1 MGLAK
6 KPVGPFPLSHQT
18 KARPQEESRLRPFD
32 LLVESFTTE
41 LIPKENGIMQRSI
54 QWRAGLILFFL
65 VLSIIFLVPT
75 LVEPLPN
82 WWKKILPTEK
92 IHLGLDLRGGMHLL
106 LEVEVAK
113 AVDSALD
120 KYASEIKEV
129 LIKKNI
135 PFDRVDRT
143 GDAKISILLPN
154 SKAND
159 QFSQVR
165 SEQYAHLG
173 VSLFREQ
180 DGKFL
185 YHLEMNPKEAQSI
198 QESAIR
204 QALETIRNRVD
215 QFGVAE
221 PVIAPQGETEILVQ
235 LPGIKDPQRAIELI
249 GRTALLEFKLVDE
262 ENSLEEA
269 LKGNIPPG
277 DEILYQKVTDK
288 QTGVITRRPFLLK
301 KRALITGDVLT
312 DARMRIKTDFNEP
325 YVSLDFDARG
335 ARLFDQITAE
345 NVGKRL
351 AIVLD
356 NNVYSAPVIQERI
369 SGGKAQISGSFT
381 SEEASDLAIV
391 LRAGALPAPV
401 RIIQNVTVGPSLGQ
415 DSIDKGIRAAI
426 IGAILVVVF
435 MAVYYGMSGLIADW
449 ALVLNI
455 LYLMGALA
463 SMRATLTLPG
473 IAGIILAIGMAVD
486 SNVLMFERI
495 REELRLGKTVR
506 AAVDAGYD
514 KALFTI
520 IDSHVTT
527 LITAVV
533 LFQFGTGPI
542 KGFAVTLSLGVMINL
557 FSALIGTKVIF
568 DWINYKKQLK
578 TLSI

>member
-1 MGLAK
+1 MLIVSFLA
-6 KPVGPFPLSHQT
+6 LS
-18 KARPQEESRLRPFD
+18 
-32 LLVESFTTE
+32 LLF
-41 LIPKENGIMQRSI
+41 LI
-54 QWRAGLILFFL
+54 
-65 VLSIIFLVPT
+65 PT
-75 LVEPLPN
+75 LVDPLPK
-82 WWKKILPTEK
+82 WWSKFLPAEK
-92 IHLGLDLRGGMHLL
+92 VNLGLDLRGGMHLL
-106 LEVEVAK
+106 LEVETQK

-120 KYASEIKEV
+120 KYASDIKDA
-129 LIKKNI
+129 LAKKDI
-135 PFDRVDRT
+135 PLRQVERT
-143 GDAKISILLPN
+143 PDGKISVVLPD
-154 SKAND
+154 SKTND
-159 QFSQVR
+159 RFSQIR
-165 SEQYAHLG
+165 ADQYGNLKVA
-173 VSLFREQ
+173 SFREQ
-180 DGKFL
+180 EGKFQYL
-185 YHLEMNPKEAQSI
+185 LEMNPRESKSI
-198 QESAIR
+198 EESAVR
-204 QALETIRNRVD
+204 QGLETIRNRVD

-221 PVIAPQGETEILVQ
+221 PVIAPQGENQILVQ

-249 GRTALLEFKLVDE
+249 GRTALLEFKLVDDE
-262 ENSLEEA
+262 HSLEEA

-277 DEILYQKVTDK
+277 GEILYQKVADRD
-288 QTGVITRRPFLLK
+288 TGVVTRRPYLLK
-301 KRALITGDVLT
+301 KRALMTGDVLT
-312 DARMRIKTDFNEP
+312 DARMRIKSDFNEP
-325 YVSLDFDARG
+325 YVSLDFDSRG

-345 NVGKRL
+345 NVKKRL

-369 SGGKAQISGSFT
+369 SGGKAQISGSF
-381 SEEASDLAIV
+381 SPEEASDLAIV

-401 RIIQNVTVGPSLGQ
+401 KIIQNVTVGPSLGQ

-426 IGAILVVVF
+426 IGSLLVVVF
-435 MAVYYGMSGLIADW
+435 MAVYYGLSGLIADW

-455 LYLMGALA
+455 IYLMGALA

-506 AAVDAGYD
+506 AAVDSGYD

-542 KGFAVTLSLGVMINL
+542 KGFAVTLSLGVIINL

-568 DWINYKKQLK
+568 DWINFKKQLK

>member
-1 MGLAK
+1 
-6 KPVGPFPLSHQT
+6 
-18 KARPQEESRLRPFD
+18 
-32 LLVESFTTE
+32 
-41 LIPKENGIMQRSI
+41 MQRSI

-75 LVEPLPN
+75 LVDPLPK

-129 LIKKNI
+129 LTKKNI

-221 PVIAPQGETEILVQ
+221 PVIAPQGETEILVH

-277 DEILYQKVTDK
+277 DQILYQKVTDK

>member
-1 MGLAK
+1 MW
-6 KPVGPFPLSHQT
+6 
-18 KARPQEESRLRPFD
+18 
-32 LLVESFTTE
+32 
-41 LIPKENGIMQRSI
+41 RSI
-54 QWRAGLILFFL
+54 QLRAGLIVLFL
-65 VLSIIFLVPT
+65 ALSILFLIPS
-75 LVEPLPN
+75 LIDPLPT
-82 WWKKILPTEK
+82 WWSKVMPSEK

-106 LEVEVAK
+106 LEVEVQK
-113 AVDSALD
+113 AVESALE
-120 KYASEIKEV
+120 KYASDIKDT
-129 LIKKNI
+129 LTKKDI
-135 PFDRVDRT
+135 PFNQVERT
-143 GDAKISILLPN
+143 ADGKISIILPD
-154 SKAND
+154 SKVND
-159 QFSQVR
+159 RFSQIR
-165 SEQYAHLG
+165 SDQYSNLKVA
-173 VSLFREQ
+173 SFRERE
-180 DGKFL
+180 GKFQYL
-185 YHLEMNPKEAQSI
+185 LEINPKEARSI
-198 QESAIR
+198 EDSAVR
-204 QALETIRNRVD
+204 QGLETIRNRID
-215 QFGVAE
+215 QFGVSE
-221 PVIAPQGETEILVQ
+221 PIIAPQAENQILVQ

-249 GRTALLEFKLVDE
+249 GRTALLEFKLVDD

-277 DEILYQKVTDK
+277 DEILSQKITERE
-288 QTGVITRRPFLLK
+288 TGVVTRRPYLLK
-301 KRALITGDVLT
+301 KRGLITGDVLT
-312 DARMRIKTDFNEP
+312 DARMRIKSDFNEP
-325 YVSLDFDARG
+325 YVSIDFDARG

-345 NVGKRL
+345 NVKKRL

-381 SEEASDLAIV
+381 PEEASDLAIV

-401 RIIQNVTVGPSLGQ
+401 RIIQNVTVGPTLGQ
-415 DSIDKGIRAAI
+415 DSIDKGIRAAL
-426 IGAILVVVF
+426 IGFLLVVIF
-435 MAVYYGMSGLIADW
+435 MAVYYRLSGLIADW

-455 LYLMGALA
+455 IYLMGALA

-506 AAVDAGYD
+506 PAVDSGYD

-568 DWINYKKQLK
+568 DWINLKKQLK

>member
-1 MGLAK
+1 M
-6 KPVGPFPLSHQT
+6 
-18 KARPQEESRLRPFD
+18 
-32 LLVESFTTE
+32 
-41 LIPKENGIMQRSI
+41 RSI
-54 QWRAGLILFFL
+54 QWRVGLIILFL
-65 VLSIIFLVPT
+65 ALSIVFLVPT
-75 LVEPLPN
+75 LVEPLPQ
-82 WWKKILPTEK
+82 WWTKIFPSDK

-106 LEVEVAK
+106 LEVETQK
-113 AVDSALD
+113 AVDSAMD
-120 KYASEIKEV
+120 KYASDIKDTLAKKDITAKQVERTPDGKILIV
-129 LIKKNI
+129 L
-135 PFDRVDRT
+135 PD
-143 GDAKISILLPN
+143 

-159 QFSQVR
+159 RFTQVR
-165 SEQYAHLG
+165 SDQYGNLKVA
-173 VSLFREQ
+173 SFREK
-180 DGKFL
+180 DGAFQ
-185 YHLEMNPKEAQSI
+185 YVLEMNSKEAKSI
-198 QESAIR
+198 EESAVR
-204 QALETIRNRVD
+204 QGLETIRNRVD
-215 QFGVAE
+215 QFGVSE
-221 PVIAPQGETEILVQ
+221 PVIAPQGDNQILVQ

-249 GRTALLEFKLVDE
+249 GRTALLEFKLVDD

-277 DEILYQKVTDK
+277 DEVLYQKTADK
-288 QTGVITRRPFLLK
+288 DTGAVTRRPFLLK
-301 KRALITGDVLT
+301 KRSLMTGDVLT
-312 DARMRIKTDFNEP
+312 DARMRIKSDFNEP
-325 YVSLDFDARG
+325 YVSLDFNAQG
-335 ARLFDQITAE
+335 ARLFDQITGE
-345 NVGKRL
+345 NVKKRL

-381 SEEASDLAIV
+381 TEEASDLAIV

-401 RIIQNVTVGPSLGQ
+401 KIIQNVTVGPTLGQ
-415 DSIDKGIRAAI
+415 DSIDKGFRAAL
-426 IGAILVVVF
+426 IGAVAVVIF

-455 LYLMGALA
+455 IYLLGGLAL
-463 SMRATLTLPG
+463 MRATLTLPG

-495 REELRLGKTVR
+495 REELRMGKTVR
-506 AAVDAGYD
+506 AAVDSGYD

-542 KGFAVTLSLGVMINL
+542 KGFAVTLSLGVIINL

-568 DWINYKKQLK
+568 DWINFKKQLK

>member
-1 MGLAK
+1 LGGK
-6 KPVGPFPLSHQT
+6 TVGGPSSFLPQT
-18 KARPQEESRLRPFD
+18 KARPQEKRTLRPFD
-32 LLVESFTTE
+32 PLAEFFATE
-41 LIPKENGIMQRSI
+41 LISKENGIMRRSI
-54 QWRAGLILFFL
+54 QWRAGLIVFFL
-65 VLSIIFLVPT
+65 VLSILFLVPT
-75 LVEPLPN
+75 LVDPLPK
-82 WWKKILPTEK
+82 WWTKILPTEK

-129 LIKKNI
+129 LSKKNI
-135 PFDRVDRT
+135 PFERVDRT
-143 GDAKISILLPN
+143 GDAQISILLPN

-180 DGKFL
+180 EGKFL

-381 SEEASDLAIV
+381 TEEASDLSIV

-426 IGAILVVVF
+426 IGAILVVLF
-435 MAVYYGMSGLIADW
+435 MALYYGLSGVIADW

-495 REELRLGKTVR
+495 REELRIGKTVR

>member
-1 MGLAK
+1 MWRTI
-6 KPVGPFPLSHQT
+6 Q
-18 KARPQEESRLRPFD
+18 LR
-32 LLVESFTTE
+32 V
-41 LIPKENGIMQRSI
+41 
-54 QWRAGLILFFL
+54 GLIVCFL
-65 VLSIIFLVPT
+65 ALSILFLLPT
-75 LVEPLPN
+75 LTENLPK
-82 WWKKILPTEK
+82 WWTKIMPSEK

-106 LEVEVAK
+106 LEVEVQK
-113 AVDSALD
+113 AVESAID
-120 KYASEIKEV
+120 KYASDIKDI
-129 LIKKNI
+129 LTKKDV
-135 PFDRVDRT
+135 PFVQAERAAE
-143 GDAKISILLPN
+143 GKISVILPD

-159 QFSQVR
+159 RFSQVLADQF
-165 SEQYAHLG
+165 SNLKVA
-173 VSLFREQ
+173 SLRQ
-180 DGKFL
+180 QGGKFQYL
-185 YHLEMNPKEAQSI
+185 LEINPKEVKSI
-198 QESAIR
+198 EESAVR
-204 QALETIRNRVD
+204 QGLETIRNRID
-215 QFGVAE
+215 QFGVSE
-221 PVIAPQGETEILVQ
+221 PVIAPQGENQILVQ
-235 LPGIKDPQRAIELI
+235 LPGIKDPQRAVELI
-249 GRTALLEFKLVDE
+249 GRTALLEFKLVDD

-277 DEILYQKVTDK
+277 DEILNQKVTDRE
-288 QTGVITRRPFLLK
+288 TGVVTRRPYLLK
-301 KRALITGDVLT
+301 KRSLMTGDVLT
-312 DARMRIKTDFNEP
+312 DARMRIKSDFNEP
-325 YVSLDFDARG
+325 YVSIDFDARG

-345 NVGKRL
+345 NVKKRL

-369 SGGKAQISGSFT
+369 SGGKAQITGHFT
-381 SEEASDLAIV
+381 PEEASDLGIV

-401 RIIQNVTVGPSLGQ
+401 RVIQNVTVGPTLGQ
-415 DSIDKGIRAAI
+415 DSIDKGIRAAV
-426 IGAILVVVF
+426 IGFVAVVIF
-435 MAVYYGMSGLIADW
+435 MAVYYGFSGLIADW

-455 LYLMGALA
+455 IYLMGALA

-506 AAVDAGYD
+506 AAVDSGYD

-542 KGFAVTLSLGVMINL
+542 KGFAVTLSLGVIINL

-568 DWINYKKQLK
+568 DWINFKKQLS

>member
-1 MGLAK
+1 MW
-6 KPVGPFPLSHQT
+6 
-18 KARPQEESRLRPFD
+18 
-32 LLVESFTTE
+32 
-41 LIPKENGIMQRSI
+41 RSI
-54 QWRAGLILFFL
+54 QLRAGLIVVLL
-65 VLSIIFLVPT
+65 VLSILFLIPT
-75 LVEPLPN
+75 LVDPLPK
-82 WWKKILPTEK
+82 WWTKFLPTEK
-92 IHLGLDLRGGMHLL
+92 INLGLDLRGGMHLL
-106 LEVEVAK
+106 LEVEVQK

-120 KYASEIKEV
+120 KYASDIKDA
-129 LIKKNI
+129 LAKKEI
-135 PFDRVDRT
+135 PFQKVERT
-143 GDAKISILLPN
+143 PDGKISVVLPDA
-154 SKAND
+154 KAND
-159 QFSQVR
+159 RFSQLR
-165 SEQYAHLG
+165 ADQYGNLKVG
-173 VSLFREQ
+173 FFREQ

-185 YHLEMNPKEAQSI
+185 YLLEMNPKEAKTI
-198 QESAIR
+198 EESAVR
-204 QALETIRNRVD
+204 QGLETIRNRVD

-221 PVIAPQGETEILVQ
+221 PVIVPQGENQILVQ

-249 GRTALLEFKLVDE
+249 GRTALLEFKLVDD

-277 DEILYQKVTDK
+277 DEILYQKAAEKD
-288 QTGVITRRPFLLK
+288 TGVVTRRPYLLK
-301 KRALITGDVLT
+301 RRALMTGDVLT
-312 DARMRIKTDFNEP
+312 DARMRIKSDFNEP
-325 YVSLDFDARG
+325 YVSLDFDNRG

-345 NVGKRL
+345 NVKKRL

-369 SGGKAQISGSFT
+369 SGGKAQITGSF
-381 SEEASDLAIV
+381 SPEEASDLSIV

-401 RIIQNVTVGPSLGQ
+401 KILQNVTVGPSLGQ
-415 DSIDKGIRAAI
+415 DSIDKGIRAAL
-426 IGAILVVVF
+426 IGSALVVVF
-435 MAVYYGMSGLIADW
+435 MAVYYGLSGLIADW

-455 LYLMGALA
+455 IYLMGALA
-463 SMRATLTLPG
+463 SLRATLTLPG

-506 AAVDAGYD
+506 AAVDSGYD

-542 KGFAVTLSLGVMINL
+542 KGFAVTLSLGVVINL

-568 DWINYKKQLK
+568 DWVNLKKQLK

>member
-1 MGLAK
+1 MW
-6 KPVGPFPLSHQT
+6 
-18 KARPQEESRLRPFD
+18 
-32 LLVESFTTE
+32 
-41 LIPKENGIMQRSI
+41 RSI
-54 QWRAGLILFFL
+54 QWRVGLIVALLVISILF
-65 VLSIIFLVPT
+65 IIPT
-75 LVEPLPN
+75 LAGSLPK
-82 WWKKILPTEK
+82 WWTKFFPSEK
-92 IHLGLDLRGGMHLL
+92 INLGLDLRGGMHLL
-106 LEVEVAK
+106 LEVEVQK

-120 KYASEIKEV
+120 KYGSDIKDA
-129 LIKKNI
+129 LTKKDI
-135 PFDRVDRT
+135 PFEKVERT
-143 GDAKISILLPN
+143 ADAKIGIVLPD

-159 QFSQVR
+159 RFNQVR
-165 SEQYAHLG
+165 SDQYSNLKVA
-173 VSLFREQ
+173 SFREQ
-180 DGKFL
+180 GGKFL
-185 YHLEMNPKEAQSI
+185 YSLEMNPKEAKSI
-198 QESAIR
+198 EESAVR
-204 QALETIRNRVD
+204 QGLETIRNRVD

-221 PVIAPQGETEILVQ
+221 PVIVPQGEDQILVQ

-249 GRTALLEFKLVDE
+249 GRTALLEFKLVDD

-277 DEILYQKVTDK
+277 DEVIYQKVTDK
-288 QTGVITRRPFLLK
+288 DTGVVTRRPYLIK
-301 KRALITGDVLT
+301 KRALMTGDVLT
-312 DARMRIKTDFNEP
+312 DARMRIKSDFNEP
-325 YVSLDFDARG
+325 YVSIDFDARG

-345 NVGKRL
+345 NVKKRL

-369 SGGKAQISGSFT
+369 SGGKAQITGSFT
-381 SEEASDLAIV
+381 PEEASDLGIV

-401 RIIQNVTVGPSLGQ
+401 KIIQNVTVGPSLGE
-415 DSIDKGIRAAI
+415 DSIRKGIHAAV
-426 IGAILVVVF
+426 IGSALVVVF
-435 MAVYYGMSGLIADW
+435 MAVYYGLSGLIADW

-455 LYLMGALA
+455 IYLLGAFA
-463 SMRATLTLPG
+463 AMRATLTLPG

-495 REELRLGKTVR
+495 REELRMGKTPR

-527 LITAVV
+527 LITAMV

-542 KGFAVTLSLGVMINL
+542 KGFAVTLSMGVIINL

-568 DWINYKKQLK
+568 DWINTKKQLK

>member
-1 MGLAK
+1 M
-6 KPVGPFPLSHQT
+6 
-18 KARPQEESRLRPFD
+18 R
-32 LLVESFTTE
+32 
-41 LIPKENGIMQRSI
+41 RSI
-54 QWRAGLILFFL
+54 QWRAGLILCFL
-65 VLSIIFLVPT
+65 ALSILFLTPT
-75 LVEPLPN
+75 LIDPLPQ
-82 WWKKILPTEK
+82 WWRKVLPVEK

-106 LEVEVAK
+106 LEVEVQK
-113 AVDSALD
+113 AVESAMD
-120 KYASEIKEV
+120 KYASDIKDT
-129 LIKKNI
+129 LTKKDISFQQVERNSA
-135 PFDRVDRT
+135 
-143 GDAKISILLPN
+143 GKISVLLTDT
-154 SKAND
+154 KAND
-159 QFSQVR
+159 RFNLIRSDQFANLKVASFLER
-165 SEQYAHLG
+165 EGKYQYL
-173 VSLFREQ
+173 
-180 DGKFL
+180 
-185 YHLEMNPKEAQSI
+185 LELNPKEVKSI
-198 QESAIR
+198 EDSAIR
-204 QALETIRNRVD
+204 QGLETIRNRID
-215 QFGVAE
+215 QFGVTE
-221 PVIAPQGETEILVQ
+221 PAIAPQGENQILIQ
-235 LPGIKDPQRAIELI
+235 LPGVKDPQRAIELI

-269 LKGNIPPG
+269 LKGNMPPG
-277 DEILYQKVTDK
+277 SEILYQKVTDK
-288 QTGVITRRPFLLK
+288 ERGVVTRRPFLLK
-301 KRALITGDVLT
+301 KRALMTGDVLT
-312 DARMRIKTDFNEP
+312 DARTRIKSDFNEP
-325 YVSLDFDARG
+325 YVSIDFDARG

-345 NVGKRL
+345 NVKKRL

-381 SEEASDLAIV
+381 PDEASDLAIV

-401 RIIQNVTVGPSLGQ
+401 KIIQNVTVGPSLGQ

-426 IGAILVVVF
+426 IGAVLVVVF
-435 MAVYYGMSGLIADW
+435 MAVYYGFSGVIADW

-455 LYLMGALA
+455 VYLMGALA

-495 REELRLGKTVR
+495 REELRQGKTVR

-568 DWINYKKQLK
+568 DWINFKKQLK

>member
-1 MGLAK
+1 MW
-6 KPVGPFPLSHQT
+6 
-18 KARPQEESRLRPFD
+18 
-32 LLVESFTTE
+32 
-41 LIPKENGIMQRSI
+41 RSI
-54 QWRAGLILFFL
+54 QWRVGLILFFL
-65 VLSIIFLVPT
+65 ALSIVFLLPT
-75 LVEPLPN
+75 LVDTLPN
-82 WWKKILPTEK
+82 WWTKVFPNEK

-106 LEVEVAK
+106 LEVETQK
-113 AVDSALD
+113 AVESAMD

-129 LIKKNI
+129 LAKKEV
-135 PFDRVDRT
+135 PVKQVERT
-143 GDAKISILLPN
+143 PDGKVTVVLPD

-159 QFSQVR
+159 RFNQIRSDQFANLKVASFR
-165 SEQYAHLG
+165 EKEGAFQYA
-173 VSLFREQ
+173 
-180 DGKFL
+180 
-185 YHLEMNPKEAQSI
+185 LEMNPKEAKSI
-198 QESAIR
+198 EESAVR
-204 QALETIRNRVD
+204 QGLETIRNRVD
-215 QFGVAE
+215 QFGVSE
-221 PVIAPQGETEILVQ
+221 PVIAPQGENQILVQ

-249 GRTALLEFKLVDE
+249 GRTAQLEFKLVDDD
-262 ENSLEEA
+262 NSLEDA

-277 DEILYQKVTDK
+277 DEILNQKATDK
-288 QTGVITRRPFLLK
+288 DTGVVTRRPYLLK
-301 KRALITGDVLT
+301 KRPLMTGDVLT
-312 DARMRIKTDFNEP
+312 DARMRIKSDFNEP
-325 YVSLDFDARG
+325 YVSLDFNAHG
-335 ARLFDQITAE
+335 ARLFDQITGE
-345 NVGKRL
+345 NVKKRL

-381 SEEASDLAIV
+381 TEEASDLAIV

-401 RIIQNVTVGPSLGQ
+401 KVIQNVTVGPTLGQ
-415 DSIDKGIRAAI
+415 DSIDKGIRAAL
-426 IGAILVVVF
+426 IGAALVVVF
-435 MAVYYGMSGLIADW
+435 MAVYYGLSGVIADW

-455 LYLMGALA
+455 IYLLGALS

-527 LITAVV
+527 LITAIV

-542 KGFAVTLSLGVMINL
+542 KGFAVTLSLGVIINL

-568 DWINYKKQLK
+568 DWINLKKQLK

>member
-1 MGLAK
+1 MW
-6 KPVGPFPLSHQT
+6 
-18 KARPQEESRLRPFD
+18 
-32 LLVESFTTE
+32 
-41 LIPKENGIMQRSI
+41 RSI
-54 QWRAGLILFFL
+54 QWRAGLIISFL
-65 VLSIIFLVPT
+65 ALSVIFLVPS
-75 LVEPLPN
+75 LVDSLPK
-82 WWKKILPTEK
+82 WWGKVLPTER
-92 IHLGLDLRGGMHLL
+92 IHLGLDLRGGMYLL
-106 LEVEVAK
+106 LEVETQK
-113 AVDSALD
+113 AVDSAMD
-120 KYASEIKEV
+120 KYASDIKDT
-129 LIKKNI
+129 LAKKDI
-135 PFDRVDRT
+135 PFNKVERT
-143 GDAKISILLPN
+143 SDGKISVILPDN
-154 SKAND
+154 KAND
-159 QFSQVR
+159 RFTQIR
-165 SEQYAHLG
+165 ADQYGNLKVG
-173 VSLFREQ
+173 SFQEK
-180 DGKFL
+180 DGKFQ
-185 YHLEMNPKEAQSI
+185 YILEMSPKEAKSI
-198 QESAIR
+198 EESAVR
-204 QALETIRNRVD
+204 QGLETIRNRVD
-215 QFGVAE
+215 QFGVTE
-221 PVIAPQGETEILVQ
+221 PLIAPQGENQILVQ

-249 GRTALLEFKLVDE
+249 GRTALLEFKLVDD

-277 DEILYQKVTDK
+277 DEILYQKASDK
-288 QTGVITRRPFLLK
+288 DTGVVTRRPFLLK
-301 KRALITGDVLT
+301 KRALMTGDVLT
-312 DARMRIKTDFNEP
+312 DARMRIKSDFNEP
-325 YVSLDFDARG
+325 YVSLDFNAQG

-345 NVGKRL
+345 NVKKRL

-381 SEEASDLAIV
+381 PEEASDLAIV

-401 RIIQNVTVGPSLGQ
+401 KIIQNVTVGPTLGQ

-426 IGAILVVVF
+426 IGAGLVVVF
-435 MAVYYGMSGLIADW
+435 MAVYYGLSGLIADW

-455 LYLMGALA
+455 IYLMGALA

-495 REELRLGKTVR
+495 REELRLGKTIR
-506 AAVDAGYD
+506 AAVDSGYD

-542 KGFAVTLSLGVMINL
+542 KGFAVTLSLGVLINL

-568 DWINYKKQLK
+568 DWINFKKQLK

>member
-1 MGLAK
+1 MW
-6 KPVGPFPLSHQT
+6 
-18 KARPQEESRLRPFD
+18 
-32 LLVESFTTE
+32 
-41 LIPKENGIMQRSI
+41 RSI
-54 QWRAGLILFFL
+54 QLRVGLIVVFL
-65 VLSIIFLVPT
+65 ALSILFLVPT
-75 LVEPLPN
+75 LVEPLPA
-82 WWKKILPTEK
+82 WWSKILPTDK

-106 LEVEVAK
+106 LEVQVQK
-113 AVDSALD
+113 AVESAMD
-120 KYASEIKEV
+120 KYASDIKDT
-129 LIKKNI
+129 LAKKNI
-135 PFDRVDRT
+135 PFDKVERMPDGRIFVT
-143 GDAKISILLPN
+143 LPD

-159 QFSQVR
+159 RFSTLR
-165 SEQYAHLG
+165 SDQYANLK
-173 VSLFREQ
+173 VASFKEQ
-180 DGKFL
+180 GGNFQ
-185 YHLEMNPKEAQSI
+185 YVLELNPQEAKSI
-198 QESAIR
+198 QDSAIR
-204 QALETIRNRVD
+204 QALETIRNRID
-215 QFGVAE
+215 QFGVSE
-221 PVIAPQGETEILVQ
+221 PVIAPQGENQILVQ

-249 GRTALLEFKLVDE
+249 GRTAQLEFKLVDDE
-262 ENSLEEA
+262 HSLEDA
-269 LKGNIPPG
+269 LKGEIPPG
-277 DEILYQKVTDK
+277 DEVLYQKVTDP
-288 QTGVITRRPFLLK
+288 QTGVVTRRPYLLK
-301 KRALITGDVLT
+301 KRPLMTGDVIT
-312 DARMRIKTDFNEP
+312 DARMRIKSDFNEP
-325 YVSLDFDARG
+325 YVSMDFNAQG
-335 ARLFDQITAE
+335 SRLFDQITAE
-345 NVGKRL
+345 NVKKRL

-369 SGGKAQISGSFT
+369 SGGKAQITGSFT

-401 RIIQNVTVGPSLGQ
+401 KIIQNVTVGPTLGQ
-415 DSIDKGIRAAI
+415 DSIDKGIRAAV
-426 IGAILVVVF
+426 IGAALVVIF

-455 LYLMGALA
+455 VYLMGALA
-463 SMRATLTLPG
+463 TMRATLTLPG

-542 KGFAVTLSLGVMINL
+542 KGFAVTLSLGVIINL

-568 DWINYKKQLK
+568 DYINMKKQLK

>member
-1 MGLAK
+1 MW
-6 KPVGPFPLSHQT
+6 
-18 KARPQEESRLRPFD
+18 
-32 LLVESFTTE
+32 
-41 LIPKENGIMQRSI
+41 RSI
-54 QWRAGLILFFL
+54 QWRVGLIVFFL
-65 VLSIIFLVPT
+65 ALSIIFLIPS
-75 LVEPLPN
+75 LVDSLPKWWTKVLPN
-82 WWKKILPTEK
+82 EK

-106 LEVEVAK
+106 LEVETQK
-113 AVDSALD
+113 AVDSAMD
-120 KYASEIKEV
+120 KYASDIKET
-129 LIKKNI
+129 LAKKDV
-135 PFDRVDRT
+135 PFKQVERT
-143 GDAKISILLPN
+143 ADGKVSILLPD

-159 QFSQVR
+159 RFSQIR
-165 SEQYAHLG
+165 ADQYANLK
-173 VSLFREQ
+173 VASLREK
-180 DGKFL
+180 DGAFQYL
-185 YHLEMNPKEAQSI
+185 LEMNPKEAKSI
-198 QESAIR
+198 EESAVR
-204 QALETIRNRVD
+204 QGLETIRNRVD
-215 QFGVAE
+215 QFGVSE
-221 PVIAPQGETEILVQ
+221 PVIAPQGENQILVQ

-249 GRTALLEFKLVDE
+249 GRTALLEFKLVDD

-269 LKGNIPPG
+269 LKGNLPPG
-277 DEILYQKVTDK
+277 DEILNQKATDK
-288 QTGVITRRPFLLK
+288 DTGVVTRRPFLLK
-301 KRALITGDVLT
+301 RRSLMTGDVLT
-312 DARMRIKTDFNEP
+312 DARMRIKSDFNEP
-325 YVSLDFDARG
+325 YVSLDFNAQG

-345 NVGKRL
+345 NVKKRL

-381 SEEASDLAIV
+381 PEEASDLAIV

-401 RIIQNVTVGPSLGQ
+401 KVIQNVTVGPTLGQ
-415 DSIDKGIRAAI
+415 DSIDKGIRAAM
-426 IGAILVVVF
+426 IGAVLVVVF
-435 MAVYYGMSGLIADW
+435 MFIYYGLSGLIADW

-455 LYLMGALA
+455 IYLMGALA

-495 REELRLGKTVR
+495 REELRVGKTIR

-542 KGFAVTLSLGVMINL
+542 KGFAVTLSLGVVINL

-568 DWINYKKQLK
+568 DWINLKKQLK

>member
-1 MGLAK
+1 MW
-6 KPVGPFPLSHQT
+6 
-18 KARPQEESRLRPFD
+18 
-32 LLVESFTTE
+32 
-41 LIPKENGIMQRSI
+41 RSI
-54 QWRAGLILFFL
+54 QWRVGLIAFFL
-65 VLSIIFLVPT
+65 LLSILFLIPS
-75 LVEPLPN
+75 LIESLPK
-82 WWKKILPTEK
+82 WWAKVLPTEK

-106 LEVEVAK
+106 LEVEVQK
-113 AVDSALD
+113 AAESALD
-120 KYASEIKEV
+120 KYASDIKDALV
-129 LIKKNI
+129 KKDI
-135 PFDRVDRT
+135 PFLQVERT
-143 GDAKISILLPN
+143 PDGKVSITLPD

-159 QFSQVR
+159 RFSQIR
-165 SEQYAHLG
+165 SDQYSNLKVA
-173 VSLFREQ
+173 SFREKE
-180 DGKFL
+180 GKFQYL
-185 YHLEMNPKEAQSI
+185 LEMNPKEIKSI
-198 QESAIR
+198 EDSAIR
-204 QALETIRNRVD
+204 QGLETIRNRID
-215 QFGVAE
+215 QFGVSE
-221 PVIAPQGETEILVQ
+221 PVIAPQGENQILVQ

-249 GRTALLEFKLVDE
+249 GRTALLEFKLVDD

-269 LKGNIPPG
+269 LKGSIPPG
-277 DEILYQKVTDK
+277 DEILYQKITDK
-288 QTGVITRRPFLLK
+288 ETGAVTRRPYLLK
-301 KRALITGDVLT
+301 KRALMTGDVLT
-312 DARMRIKTDFNEP
+312 DARMRIKSDFNEP
-325 YVSLDFDARG
+325 YVSIDFDARG

-345 NVGKRL
+345 NVKKRL

-381 SEEASDLAIV
+381 PEEASDLAIV

-401 RIIQNVTVGPSLGQ
+401 KIIQNVTVGPTLGQ

-426 IGAILVVVF
+426 IGSVLVVIF
-435 MAVYYGMSGLIADW
+435 MAVYYGLSGLIADW

-455 LYLMGALA
+455 IYLLGALA

-506 AAVDAGYD
+506 AAVDSGYD

-542 KGFAVTLSLGVMINL
+542 KGFAVTLSLGVIINL

-568 DWINYKKQLK
+568 DWINLKKQLK

>member
-1 MGLAK
+1 MNPNEAK
-6 KPVGPFPLSHQT
+6 
-18 KARPQEESRLRPFD
+18 AIEES
-32 LLVESFTTE
+32 
-41 LIPKENGIMQRSI
+41 
-54 QWRAGLILFFL
+54 
-65 VLSIIFLVPT
+65 
-75 LVEPLPN
+75 
-82 WWKKILPTEK
+82 
-92 IHLGLDLRGGMHLL
+92 
-106 LEVEVAK
+106 
-113 AVDSALD
+113 AV
-120 KYASEIKEV
+120 
-129 LIKKNI
+129 
-135 PFDRVDRT
+135 
-143 GDAKISILLPN
+143 
-154 SKAND
+154 
-159 QFSQVR
+159 
-165 SEQYAHLG
+165 
-173 VSLFREQ
+173 
-180 DGKFL
+180 
-185 YHLEMNPKEAQSI
+185 
-198 QESAIR
+198 R
-204 QALETIRNRVD
+204 QGLETIRNRVD

-221 PVIAPQGETEILVQ
+221 PVIVPQGDKEILVQ
-235 LPGIKDPQRAIELI
+235 LPGIKEPQRAIELI

-269 LKGNIPPG
+269 LKGNLPPG
-277 DEILYQKVTDK
+277 SEILYQKVAEKD
-288 QTGVITRRPFLLK
+288 TGVVTRRPYLLK
-301 KRALITGDVLT
+301 KRALMTGDVLT
-312 DARMRIKTDFNEP
+312 DARMRIKSDFNEP
-325 YVSLDFDARG
+325 YVSLDFDNRG

-345 NVGKRL
+345 NVKKRL

-381 SEEASDLAIV
+381 PEEASDLAIV

-401 RIIQNVTVGPSLGQ
+401 KIIQNVTVGPSLGQ
-415 DSIDKGIRAAI
+415 DSIDKGLRAAL
-426 IGAILVVVF
+426 IGAALVVVF
-435 MAVYYGMSGLIADW
+435 MAVYYGLSGLIADW

-455 LYLMGALA
+455 IYLMGAMA

-542 KGFAVTLSLGVMINL
+542 KGFAVTLSLGVIINL

-568 DWINYKKQLK
+568 DWINLKKQLK